1 MLGKVGWFL
10 KEGRSFS
17 PLLERRFFGS
27 FLADEGKK

>member
-27 FLADEGKK
+27 FLFDVEKK